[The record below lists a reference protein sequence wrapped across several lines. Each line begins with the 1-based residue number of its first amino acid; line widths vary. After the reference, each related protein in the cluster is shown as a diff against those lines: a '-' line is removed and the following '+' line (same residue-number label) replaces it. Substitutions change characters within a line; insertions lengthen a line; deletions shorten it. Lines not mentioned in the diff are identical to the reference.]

1 MVEKYKHSHAEHNA
15 LMRDLERV
23 FRLGDELE
31 FMRVLRKHGIMDE
44 SPRFA
49 ELLRLFRDLR
59 GGKI

>member
-15 LMRDLERV
+15 LMRDLENV

-44 SPRFA
+44 NPCFA

-59 GGKI
+59 SGKT